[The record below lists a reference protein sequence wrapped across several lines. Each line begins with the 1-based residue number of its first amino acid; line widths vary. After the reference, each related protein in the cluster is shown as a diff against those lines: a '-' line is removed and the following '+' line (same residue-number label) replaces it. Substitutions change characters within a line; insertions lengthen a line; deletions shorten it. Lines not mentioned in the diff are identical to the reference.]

1 VVSDGDQWRRLPD
14 DVHRGSAVSEFLE
27 RYRRAF
33 AAFDAEALANL
44 FAYPCQLTSDEGE
57 VTVTTVP
64 TREAWLPQ
72 VERLVAAYRAIG
84 VHAAEILE
92 LQVTELTPQLAQA
105 AVHWALLDGAGARI
119 YEFDAAYTLA
129 DLSQALRITAIA
141 HNETPRLRAAIDVR
155 QREAPRDQTV

>member
-1 VVSDGDQWRRLPD
+1 MPTSGRRLLD

-33 AAFDAEALANL
+33 AAFDAEAIADM
-44 FAYPCQLTSDEGE
+44 FAYPCQLTSDESE
-57 VTVTTVP
+57 ITQTTVP

-72 VERLVAAYRAIG
+72 VERLVAAYEAIG

-105 AVHWALLDGAGARI
+105 VVHWALVDGAGARI
-119 YEFDAAYTLA
+119 YEFNAAYTLA
-129 DLSQALRITAIA
+129 DLGQGLRITAIA
-141 HNETPRLRAAIDVR
+141 HNETPRLRTLLGAR
-155 QREAPRDQTV
+155 PREAPRDQTV